1 MSDNGT
7 TTPIPPVPPKPGSEP
22 DATEVLFPGI
32 AGEPQS
38 DAGAAQWNTE
48 PRPSTALPARPRRH
62 ARFGTIL
69 WGVILLVFA
78 AFMVT
83 NAIVP
88 FVLDAGTWIIGALVA
103 AGVVLVV
110 AGIAAAVRRTD

>member
-1 MSDNGT
+1 MTENSE
-7 TTPIPPVPPKPGSEP
+7 TTPLRPDVPATDR
-22 DATEVLFPGI
+22 DATEILFGDASRQAPPPAPAWHG
-32 AGEPQS
+32 P
-38 DAGAAQWNTE
+38 DAGPLPE
-48 PRPSTALPARPRRH
+48 PERLRP
-62 ARFGTIL
+62 RFGTIF

-88 FVLDAGTWIIGALVA
+88 FVLDPSTWIIGALVA
-103 AGVVLVV
+103 GGVILVV

>member
-1 MSDNGT
+1 MTDNSPSNTDNYDTTPLRGT
-7 TTPIPPVPPKPGSEP
+7 TPASDA
-22 DATEVLFPGI
+22 DATEVLF
-32 AGEPQS
+32 GESARQHPS
-38 DAGAAQWNTE
+38 PAQPWTAPE
-48 PRPSTALPARPRRH
+48 PERLRP
-62 ARFGTIL
+62 RFGTIF

-88 FVLDAGTWIIGALVA
+88 FVVDPSTWVIGALVA
-103 AGVVLVV
+103 GGIVLVV